1 MAGIVQAVPVLVTNQ
16 AGMNVPMVNLTVV
29 MKVVHMVIVSMA
41 HGHVTER
48 LTAMMAV
55 MKQTVNL

>member
-16 AGMNVPMVNLTVV
+16 AGMNVPMVNMTVA

-41 HGHVTER
+41 HGHVMAWQI
-48 LTAMMAV
+48 AMMAQ